1 MISGEKRIILQPQNT
16 KHKMRLDMN
25 WVILIIAGLCET
37 GFAFCL
43 GKMKGLTGLEH
54 WLWGAGFLLFLTA
67 SMLLLA
73 KAVQTIPIGTA
84 YPVWTGIGA
93 VGTVV
98 VGCRDN
104 LLSRAGHIRP
114 HLLHLHAH
122 RIHCRPEN
130 VLIQLIF
137 QFLQLLHIPY
147 SAFKNSLSNMERI
160 SSWATA
166 SSSI

>member
-98 VGCRDN
+98 VGIIFFHEPVTF
-104 LLSRAGHIRP
+104 A
-114 HLLHLHAH
+114 
-122 RIHCRPEN
+122 RIFFICT
-130 VLIQLIF
+130 LI
-137 QFLQLLHIPY
+137 
-147 SAFKNSLSNMERI
+147 
-160 SSWATA
+160 A
-166 SSSI
+166 SIIGLKMS